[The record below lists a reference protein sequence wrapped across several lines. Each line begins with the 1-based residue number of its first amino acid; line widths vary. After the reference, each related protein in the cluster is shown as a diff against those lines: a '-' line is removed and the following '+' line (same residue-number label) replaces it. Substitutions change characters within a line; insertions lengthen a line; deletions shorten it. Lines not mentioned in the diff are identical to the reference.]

1 MIKVLPQQPKSAEE
15 EGNGPSRQDQ
25 ISEMAYYLAEK
36 RGFAPGAEMADW
48 LIAENL
54 LPGAK

>member
-1 MIKVLPQQPKSAEE
+1 MIKVLPQQPKN
-15 EGNGPSRQDQ
+15 EGEDSSSPSRQDQ
-25 ISEMAYYLAEK
+25 ISKMAYYLAEK

-54 LPGAK
+54 LPEAK